1 MDIVFLLIVIA
12 GAFIVPLFVRA
23 VRRPRAS
30 AFGGISDWA
39 PTLETV
45 PRGLELFGFRN
56 VIVPDER
63 GTTEIDVIFVGNT
76 GIFVI
81 ELKEYNA
88 WIFGDEGDEKWTARY
103 IDGSSHQFQNP
114 LRQNF
119 RHVMALV
126 EQLRLPKDR
135 FHSVIAFSG
144 DCELKTPVP
153 TNVFVGDYENYVR
166 RTVGIRLT
174 DAEVSRACEVL
185 KVLKSRSS
193 KAALKEHV
201 EHLHDR
207 LSSATTCP
215 KCGGA
220 LVERR
225 STKSTS
231 DGRPFL
237 GCRSY
242 PRCTYMRRIGA
253 T

>member
-1 MDIVFLLIVIA
+1 MDIVLLLAVIA
-12 GAFIVPLFVRA
+12 GAFVVALFVRA
-23 VRRPRAS
+23 PKHPRAPE
-30 AFGGISDWA
+30 FGGISDLA

-45 PRGLELFGFRN
+45 PRGLKLFGFRN

-126 EQLRLPKDR
+126 GQLRLPKDR
-135 FHSVIAFSG
+135 FHSVVAFSG
-144 DCELKTPVP
+144 DCELKTPMP
-153 TNVFVGDYENYVR
+153 TNVFVGDHRNYVR
-166 RTVGIRLT
+166 QTDGIRLT
-174 DAEVSRACEVL
+174 DAEVSRVCEVL
-185 KVLKSRSS
+185 QVLKSRSS
-193 KAALKEHV
+193 RAALEEHV
-201 EHLHDR
+201 GTLHDR
-207 LSSATTCP
+207 FSSTTTCP
-215 KCGGA
+215 KCGDA

-237 GCRSY
+237 GCRAF
-242 PRCTYMRRIGA
+242 PKCTYTRRMDA